1 MMRIVFYGI
10 PRSKKNSQQIFHGKG
25 GRPFI
30 TQSQQYK
37 DYEKNCLRQL
47 KDKHKQKID
56 YPVNVQ
62 MTFHMPTRRKVD
74 LSNLEAAI
82 CDILVKGGVLADD
95 NRNIVAG
102 MDGSRVY
109 WNRNDPH
116 VDIEITPMMD
126 YTQWQR

>member
-1 MMRIVFYGI
+1 MRIVFYCI
-10 PRSKKNSQQIFHGKG
+10 PRSKKNSQQIFRGKA

-37 DYEKNCLRQL
+37 DYERECLRQL
-47 KDKHKQKID
+47 KEKHKQKID

-62 MTFHMPTRRKVD
+62 MIFYMPTRRKCD
-74 LSNLEAAI
+74 LGNLQAAM

-102 MDGSRVY
+102 MDGSRVFY
-109 WNRNDPH
+109 DRDKPR
-116 VDIEITPMMD
+116 VEIEITPMMG

>member
-1 MMRIVFYGI
+1 MRIVFYAT
-10 PRSKKNSQQIFHGKG
+10 PRSKKNSQQIFRGKG

-37 DYEKNCLRQL
+37 DYERECLRQL
-47 KDKHKQKID
+47 KEKHKQKID

-62 MTFHMPTRRKVD
+62 MTFHMPTRRRCD
-74 LSNLEAAI
+74 LGNLQAAVL
-82 CDILVKGGVLADD
+82 DILVKGGVLADD

>member
-1 MMRIVFYGI
+1 MRIVFYAT
-10 PRSKKNSQQIFHGKG
+10 PRSKKNSQQIFRGKG

-37 DYEKNCLRQL
+37 DYEKECLRQL
-47 KDKHKQKID
+47 KEKHKQKID

-62 MTFHMPTRRKVD
+62 MIFHMPTRRRCD
-74 LSNLEAAI
+74 LGNLQAA
-82 CDILVKGGVLADD
+82 CLDILVKGGVLADD

-102 MDGSRVY
+102 MDGSRVF
-109 WNRNDPH
+109 WNHNDPH